1 MRELT
6 FFNNTSFTISTAL
19 QSGVPASSATLV
31 DKTGMSTDELFFFT
45 EGRYTPATITHPSMP
60 DAMEVVNVLGYIDGP
75 GQVAI
80 ERAVDGTSAQAW
92 PAGAV
97 LECRINAS
105 VLAGLSGR
113 DMTPKDGYASAYN
126 GGDIYLDISA
136 EGDKFMIPAGYAIGG
151 LPVAPARGLTDSI
164 GASMAQ
170 QVEGVGYTHML
181 ELAVAPDYDDGREYF
196 PGEYARQTQS
206 PFYTFCYGRGN
217 ALASPSPLGEAPWV
231 RFDPAGDSNILASP
245 RIGAEMNQSQGTRFY
260 PTEIGFICEEYT
272 ATQAPTVR
280 IVEVDF
286 WGDPVAD
293 STLVAATPLAGLA
306 AHTRKVLAGN
316 TLTKGIHGMHFI
328 LDSAGAGGTCRGRFY
343 WKGLFVHAAGN
354 DVPGS
359 NGYITEPSGA
369 DGTLQQ
375 MI

>member
-1 MRELT
+1 MRKLT
-6 FFNNTSFTISTAL
+6 FFNNTSFTINAAL
-19 QSGVPASSATLV
+19 QGGAPFSTSALTNKTGVPA
-31 DKTGMSTDELFFFT
+31 DGLFLFE
-45 EGRYTPATITHPSMP
+45 EGRYTPATITHASVP
-60 DAMEVVNVLGYIDGP
+60 DAMEVVNVLGYMEGS
-75 GQVAI
+75 GQVAF

-105 VLAGLSGR
+105 ALAGLGGR

-126 GGDIYLDISA
+126 GGDIFIDWTSD
-136 EGDKFMIPAGYAIGG
+136 GDKGMVPAGYAIGG
-151 LPVAPARGLTDSI
+151 LPVAPARGLADGI
-164 GASMAQ
+164 GALMAQ

-231 RFDPAGDSNILASP
+231 RFNPAGDSNILASP

-286 WGDPVAD
+286 WGDPVAG

-369 DGTLQQ
+369 DGTPRQ